1 MVDPRHTLTALA
13 GWLLLTGGIAASP
26 APADPALAAVGP
38 TVLRESDFERFARA
52 ALPAGQ
58 AAAVRTRP
66 EARRQAI
73 DAWLDL
79 AVQAAVARQRG
90 IDRLPT
96 FRKALELMEMK
107 LLVRAMTDRIRPGL
121 TTAADVSEAEIDRC
135 RRAHPDRFQPP
146 RQPPAEARGRIAAEL
161 ARERNAAFH
170 RQWLA
175 GLRQELGFRQTPAA
189 RPEAPLPDDTAVAA
203 DATIAY
209 IGATA
214 VTEAD
219 FRWFLRDAFRAGQ
232 RQQAFAQ
239 PGARRRMLEDF
250 LNLRL
255 LEAKAVR
262 LGIAGTTA
270 HRDAMALAEL
280 RLLAEFLLERDG
292 MNPWQVRGSP
302 PAQRAAM
309 AADYMR
315 RLENEIGARRTL
327 TGQAAPAAAP
337 AVP

>member
-13 GWLLLTGGIAASP
+13 GWLLLSGGSAATP
-26 APADPALAAVGP
+26 APDDPALASIGP
-38 TVLRESDFERFARA
+38 TVLRASDFERFARA

-66 EARRQAI
+66 EARRQAL

-107 LLVRAMTDRIRPGL
+107 LLAQAMTDRIRPGL
-121 TTAADVSEAEIDRC
+121 ATAADVSAAEIERC
-135 RRAHPDRFQPP
+135 RRAHPDRFQSP
-146 RQPPAEARGRIAAEL
+146 RQPADEVRGRIAAEL

-175 GLRQELGFRQTPAA
+175 GLRRELGFRQTPAA
-189 RPEAPLPDDTAVAA
+189 RPEATLLDDNAVAA
-203 DATIAY
+203 DATIAF

-219 FRWFLRDAFRAGQ
+219 FRWFLRDAFRAEQ
-232 RQQAFAQ
+232 RQQAFAR
-239 PGARRRMLEDF
+239 PDARRRMLEDF

-255 LEAKAVR
+255 LETEAVR
-262 LGIAGTTA
+262 LGIAGSAA
-270 HRDAMALAEL
+270 HRDAIDLAEL

-292 MNPWQVRGSP
+292 MNPWQVRGAP
-302 PAQRAAM
+302 PAKRAAM

-315 RLENEIGARRTL
+315 RLENEIGARRTF

-337 AVP
+337 ATP